1 MKAVVLSSGGLDSS
15 TCLGWACNQ
24 PTYDEVVALSIYYGQ
39 RHSKELQYARK
50 IAEHYNVRHIE
61 IDIEPIMQFS
71 ECNLLKKNEDTIPN
85 KSYVD
90 QIKENG
96 EGRVSTYVPFRNG
109 LMLSIAASITDSLFP
124 GERADILYGAHADD
138 AAGNAYADCSPTF
151 ANAMSSAIQ
160 LGTYGNIKVVTPF
173 INKNKAQVV
182 AEGLKLNVPYELTWS
197 CYHGGDK
204 QCGVCGTCIDRKA
217 AFAANGVEDP
227 QVYEK

>member
-1 MKAVVLSSGGLDSS
+1 MDSS

>member
-50 IAEHYNVRHIE
+50 IAEHYNVRHVE

>member
-90 QIKENG
+90 QIKESG

>member
-24 PTYDEVVALSIYYGQ
+24 TKYDEVVALSIYYGQ

-50 IAEHYNVRHIE
+50 IAEYYNVRHIE
-61 IDIEPIMQFS
+61 LDIEPIMQFS

-85 KSYVD
+85 KSYAD

-109 LMLSIAASITDSLFP
+109 LMLSIAASVTDSLFP
-124 GERADILYGAHADD
+124 GEKADILYGAHADD

-151 ANAMSSAIQ
+151 ASAMSSAIQ

-173 INKNKAQVV
+173 ININKAHVV

-227 QVYEK
+227 QKYEK